1 MLLAVTNQG
10 VEKGGVCRH
19 EESKILHNP
28 AWNRIGY
35 LALKYHCGEGN
46 QMRLWRQFE
55 RVWQR
60 HGSNRNERQD
70 TPYDNSSMADFVRA
84 LQRAD
89 QEDDTRTDNT
99 RSPA

>member
-1 MLLAVTNQG
+1 
-10 VEKGGVCRH
+10 
-19 EESKILHNP
+19 
-28 AWNRIGY
+28 
-35 LALKYHCGEGN
+35 
-46 QMRLWRQFE
+46 MRLWRQFE